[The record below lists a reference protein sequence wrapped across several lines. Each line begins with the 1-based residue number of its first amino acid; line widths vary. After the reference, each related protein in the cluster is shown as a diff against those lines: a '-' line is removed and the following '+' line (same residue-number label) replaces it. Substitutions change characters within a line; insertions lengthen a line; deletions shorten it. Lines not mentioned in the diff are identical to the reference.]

1 MQSTGYAP
9 GSSNAVGTAATAGPV
24 TTTGESGLHARL
36 KRQYLDYLGGKDEEI
51 KEQKQSRAYYHGA
64 QWTDA
69 QVRALNKRKQ
79 PVVTYN
85 RVGRKI
91 NAIVGL
97 LERQKQDP
105 RGFPR
110 TPEHEQGADLTTAVL
125 RYVCDQQKWAAI
137 SPLCGMQG
145 AVDGIAG
152 VEILIEAGDRGD
164 PEVGLNDVDA
174 SSFFYDPRSLK
185 EDFSDARYM
194 GVGKW
199 MDLDAAVEM
208 FPDKEQELRDSVDSG
223 YDLTSDP
230 ASDNKWVSSEAG
242 QKRLRLVDHWY
253 IKNGQWHWCLYTGSV
268 ELDTGPSY
276 LTDEMGKSMCRY
288 IMYSANVDQDGDRY
302 GFVRGMR
309 SAQDEINM
317 RRSKGLHLLNSRR
330 MIVEDGNGLDVEKF
344 RAEMAKP
351 DGVPVYPHGTT
362 PPIADDSAKNSE
374 LTGQLAFLTD
384 AKQEIENY
392 GFNPALMG
400 SGVQDMSGRA
410 IALQQQAGI
419 AELGPYLLAYKG
431 WKLRVY
437 RAIWNAVRQHWTSE
451 RWIRVTDD
459 EQVAQF
465 VGINQP
471 ATDEYGQPV
480 VNPDGTQ
487 ALQNAIGELDVDVI
501 LDEGPDTVNAEQD
514 TNDTL
519 KQILPAIAPMLSP
532 ALAQAALKML
542 ITTSALPAAAKK
554 QFRDAEEQAK
564 QPNPKAQM
572 QEQLQIR
579 GAVAEVSET
588 EASAAL
594 KKAQAA
600 KAMMEA
606 RTAGQ
611 PQQPDPGKII
621 EGSVKLESIAAKGR
635 QDEIKGALDI
645 EGARLANEGQQ
656 LKNTS
661 TLLDIQ
667 RQREAPP
674 PQPNVYEGDTSQ

>member
-1 MQSTGYAP
+1 MQHTGYTA
-9 GSSNAVGTAATAGPV
+9 GSSSATA
-24 TTTGESGLHARL
+24 TGGTSSTPESGLHARR
-36 KRQYLDYLGGKDEEI
+36 KREYLDYLGGKDEEI

-69 QVRALNKRKQ
+69 QVRTFNKRKQ

-105 RGFPR
+105 RGYPR
-110 TPEHEQGADLTTAVL
+110 TPKHEEGAELATAVL
-125 RYVCDQQKWAAI
+125 RYVCDQQKWASI

-152 VEILIEAGDRGD
+152 IELVIEQGDRGD
-164 PEVGLNDVDA
+164 PEIGLNDVDA

-199 MDLDAAVEM
+199 LDLDAAVEM
-208 FPDKEQELRDSVDSG
+208 FPEKEQELRDSVDSG

-242 QKRLRLVDHWY
+242 NKRLRLVDHWY
-253 IKNGQWHWCLYTGSV
+253 IKGGQWRWCLYTGAV
-268 ELDTGPSY
+268 MLDEGESY

-302 GFVRGMR
+302 GFIRNMR

-330 MIVEDGNGLDVEKF
+330 MIIEDGAGLDVEKV
-344 RAEMAKP
+344 RTEAAKP
-351 DGVPVYPHGTT
+351 DGVIVHPAQTQ
-362 PPIADDSAKNSE
+362 PPTFDDGAKTAE
-374 LTGQLAFLTD
+374 LNGQVAFLED

-419 AELGPYLLAYKG
+419 AELGPYLLSYKG

-437 RAIWNAVRQHWTSE
+437 RGIWNAVRQHWTSE

-459 EQVAQF
+459 ENVPQF
-465 VGINQP
+465 IGINQP
-471 ATDEYGQPV
+471 ATDEYGQPM
-480 VNPDGTQ
+480 VNQDGTPV
-487 ALQNAIGELDVDVI
+487 LQNAIGELDVDVI
-501 LDEGPDTVNAEQD
+501 IDEGPDTINAQQD
-514 TNDTL
+514 TNETL
-519 KQILPAIAPMLSP
+519 KQILPAIAPMLTP
-532 ALAQAALKML
+532 PLAQAALKL
-542 ITTSALPAAAKK
+542 LVSTSALPSSAKK
-554 QFRDAEEQAK
+554 TFNDAEAASRE
-564 QPNPKAQM
+564 PNPQAQM
-572 QEQLQIR
+572 AEQLQMR
-579 GAVAEVSET
+579 GAAAEVQET
-588 EASAAL
+588 EASAKL
-594 KKAQAA
+594 KEAQAVKA
-600 KAMMEA
+600 MADAHAAGQGEDPRVAMMEA
-606 RTAGQ
+606 SNKARESQ
-611 PQQPDPGKII
+611 I
-621 EGSVKLESIAAKGR
+621 KLTTIAAKADADR
-635 QDEIKGALDI
+635 TGALLDH
-645 EGARLANEGQQ
+645 EGKRLDNMG
-656 LKNTS
+656 KV
-661 TLLDIQ
+661 LDIQ
-667 RQREAPP
+667 RQRETPP
-674 PQPNVYEGDTSQ
+674 PQPQGA

>member
-1 MQSTGYAP
+1 MNTGYTA
-9 GSSNAVGTAATAGPV
+9 GSSNAAGTGS
-24 TTTGESGLHARL
+24 TGESGMHARR
-36 KRQYLDYLGGKDEEI
+36 KREYLDYLGGKDEEI

-69 QVRALNKRKQ
+69 QVRAFNKRKQ

-110 TPEHEQGADLTTAVL
+110 TPQHEEGAELATAVL

-152 VEILIEAGDRGD
+152 VEITIEAGDRGD
-164 PEVGLNDVDA
+164 PEIGLNDVDA

-199 MDLDAAVEM
+199 MDIEAAVEM

-230 ASDNKWVSSEAG
+230 ASDNKWVSIEAG
-242 QKRLRLVDHWY
+242 TKRLRLVDHWY
-253 IKNGQWHWCLYTGSV
+253 IKNGKWRWCLYTGAV
-268 ELDTGPSY
+268 LLDEGESY
-276 LTDEMGKSMCRY
+276 LTDEMGKTICRY

-302 GFVRGMR
+302 GFIRNMR

-330 MIVEDGNGLDVEKF
+330 MIIEDGAGLEVEKV
-344 RAEMAKP
+344 RTEAARP
-351 DGVPVYPHGTT
+351 DGVIVYPASTT
-362 PPIADDSAKNSE
+362 EPKFDDSAKTAE
-374 LTGQLAFLTD
+374 LQGQVAFLED

-400 SGVQDMSGRA
+400 TGVQDMSGRA
-410 IALQQQAGI
+410 IQMLQQAGI

-459 EQVAQF
+459 ENVAQF

-471 ATDEYGQPV
+471 ATDEFGQPIMQA
-480 VNPDGTQ
+480 DGTP

-501 LDEGPDTVNAEQD
+501 LDEGPDTINAQQD
-514 TNDTL
+514 TNETL

-532 ALAQAALKML
+532 QLAQAALKL
-542 ITTSALPAAAKK
+542 LVSTSALPASAKK
-554 QFRDAEEQAK
+554 TFSDAEQASQ
-564 QPNPKAQM
+564 QPNPQAQAA
-572 QEQLQIR
+572 EQLQMR
-579 GAVAEVSET
+579 GAAAEVMET
-588 EASAAL
+588 EASAKLKEAQAMKAAAEAQAAGQGEDPRIPMMEAANRQRESQIKLTTIAAKAQADEASAAL
-594 KKAQAA
+594 KLQGQ
-600 KAMMEA
+600 
-606 RTAGQ
+606 RLDNAG
-611 PQQPDPGKII
+611 
-621 EGSVKLESIAAKGR
+621 KLI
-635 QDEIKGALDI
+635 DL
-645 EGARLANEGQQ
+645 
-656 LKNTS
+656 
-661 TLLDIQ
+661 Q
-667 RQREAPP
+667 RQRETPP
-674 PQPNVYEGDTSQ
+674 PQPQGA

>member
-1 MQSTGYAP
+1 MQQTGYTVGA
-9 GSSNAVGTAATAGPV
+9 SNAVGASATGAP
-24 TTTGESGLHARL
+24 ESGLHARL

-69 QVRALNKRKQ
+69 QVRTFNKRKQ

-85 RVGRKI
+85 RIGRKI

-97 LERQKQDP
+97 LEKQKQDP

-110 TPEHEQGADLTTAVL
+110 TPKHEEGAELATAVL

-152 VEILIEAGDRGD
+152 VELTIEPGDRGD
-164 PEVGLNDVDA
+164 PEIGLNDVDA
-174 SSFFYDPRSLK
+174 ASFFYDPRSLK

-199 MDLDAAVEM
+199 LDLDAAIDM

-242 QKRLRLVDHWY
+242 HKRLRLVDHWY
-253 IKNGQWHWCLYTGSV
+253 IKGGNWHWCLYTGSV
-268 ELDTGPSY
+268 LLDEGPSY
-276 LTDEMGKSMCRY
+276 LTDEMGKSFCRY

-302 GFVRGMR
+302 GFIRNMR
-309 SAQDEINM
+309 SAQDEINQG
-317 RRSKGLHLLNSRR
+317 RSKLIHTGNSRR
-330 MIVEDGNGLDVEKF
+330 MIIEDGQGLDVEKT
-344 RAEMAKP
+344 RMEAVKP
-351 DGVPVYPHGTT
+351 DGVIVHPAGTK
-362 PPIADDSAKNSE
+362 PPAFDDAAK
-374 LTGQLAFLTD
+374 GQEMMAHLERMRD
-384 AKQEIENY
+384 ATQEIENY

-437 RAIWNAVRQHWTSE
+437 RGIWNAVRQHWTSE

-459 EQVAQF
+459 ENIAQF

-471 ATDEYGQPV
+471 AVDEYGQPM
-480 VNPDGTQ
+480 VNPDGSPV
-487 ALQNAIGELDVDVI
+487 LQNAIGELDVDVI
-501 LDEGPDTVNAEQD
+501 LDEGPDTVNAQQD
-514 TNDTL
+514 TNETL

-532 ALAQAALKML
+532 QLAQAALKL
-542 ITTSALPAAAKK
+542 LVTTSALPSSAKKTFSDAAA
-554 QFRDAEEQAK
+554 QSQ
-564 QPNPKAQM
+564 QPDPKAQM
-572 QEQLQIR
+572 AEQLQMR
-579 GAVAEVSET
+579 GMVAEVSET

-594 KKAQAA
+594 KKAQAMKAAAEAQNVGAEQPQEDPRPKLIEAQAKLQGTVA
-600 KAMMEA
+600 KAQSDQRLGEL
-606 RTAGQ
+606 
-611 PQQPDPGKII
+611 KVI
-621 EGSVKLESIAAKGR
+621 
-635 QDEIKGALDI
+635 GAQLS
-645 EGARLANEGQQ
+645 NEG
-656 LKNTS
+656 KR
-661 TLLDIQ
+661 LDIQ
-667 RQREAPP
+667 RQRETPP
-674 PQPNVYEGDTSQ
+674 PQPTAA